1 MRAWRRRKK
10 NELLHNTPP
19 VGKSNRRRDPVE
31 VSGTFSNLSL
41 VYKICNSLYLLIT
54 KEYSLF
60 QAKPT
65 CNYVSMTKM
74 TIKLPVHPISC
85 PVRVNKCLEWW
96 GSYCF
101 GIQACNGW
109 FHGDSKVTWRE
120 STPTETLYQDTYISS
135 GTSEIQYISDSPWCR
150 PQLLLTLGVVDR
162 LPLEPLPVC
171 NLPCH
176 AAPKSSPHT
185 TLEKLWA
192 SSNLRQYPSSR
203 SSFAI
208 STLLLPD
215 LSSRSTYSVPFW
227 YHQSYQRKAES
238 RQCGQQ
244 SQRASHQWSW
254 WKLCDLHY
262 SFWSLALWVIL
273 SALNTTL

>member
-10 NELLHNTPP
+10 NELLYNTPP

-85 PVRVNKCLEWW
+85 SVRINKCLEWW

-109 FHGDSKVTWRE
+109 FHGDSKKCNKWHGVRVHQLKRYIRTH
-120 STPTETLYQDTYISS
+120 TYHRVHQRSN
-135 GTSEIQYISDSPWCR
+135 TSLIVRD
-150 PQLLLTLGVVDR
+150 V
-162 LPLEPLPVC
+162 
-171 NLPCH
+171 
-176 AAPKSSPHT
+176 
-185 TLEKLWA
+185 
-192 SSNLRQYPSSR
+192 
-203 SSFAI
+203 
-208 STLLLPD
+208 D
-215 LSSRSTYSVPFW
+215 LSF
-227 YHQSYQRKAES
+227 
-238 RQCGQQ
+238 C
-244 SQRASHQWSW
+244 
-254 WKLCDLHY
+254 
-262 SFWSLALWVIL
+262 
-273 SALNTTL
+273 